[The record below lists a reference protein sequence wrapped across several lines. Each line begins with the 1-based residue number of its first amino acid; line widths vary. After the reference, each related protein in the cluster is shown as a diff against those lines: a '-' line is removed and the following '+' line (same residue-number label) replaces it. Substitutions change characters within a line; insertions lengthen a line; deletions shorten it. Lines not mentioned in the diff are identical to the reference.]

1 VHAIGLLKINRVL
14 VACCI
19 FSCQIFKGILRMV
32 DFETNHGRI
41 SIQIGND
48 CKVCQHFLSMR
59 HGICSS
65 SVTHKRVNKKLSC
78 ASASKS
84 MEDGLPSLISSTD
97 VTFDSILSSLLRNKG
112 DSGSFQ
118 PSETSIRRAV
128 YAAVVYCFHT
138 SRMLK

>member
-1 VHAIGLLKINRVL
+1 
-14 VACCI
+14 
-19 FSCQIFKGILRMV
+19 MV
-32 DFETNHGRI
+32 DFETYHGRI

-48 CKVCQHFLSMR
+48 CKVYQHFSML

-65 SVTHKRVNKKLSC
+65 SGTDKRVNKKLSC